1 MSNFSTTLIVA
12 LIVYSLASFI
22 IVYARGYGAKAL
34 KKCFPNLL
42 PAQAYLLP
50 SNNIID
56 SETQKRYYAFFARHI
71 DGFKIFETD
80 EQMKPMVCTAI
91 TWLISQTRDAE
102 KFPLILE
109 ENMNLGFAYNLLGLK
124 SHGIITTIIG
134 LIINALL
141 AIMDFR
147 QILQVHFQSLIMG
160 SIIHIL
166 FLLFWILIVTKS
178 LVITCGK
185 NYARTL
191 LSACD
196 SPHFD

>member
-1 MSNFSTTLIVA
+1 MNNFSTTLITA
-12 LIVYSLASFI
+12 LIVYSLANFI
-22 IVYARGYGAKAL
+22 IVYSRGYGAKAL

-50 SNNIID
+50 SNNTID
-56 SETQKRYYAFFARHI
+56 AETKKRYYSFFIRHI

-80 EQMKPMVCTAI
+80 EQMRPMVCTAVS
-91 TWLISQTRDAE
+91 WLISQTRDTE

-109 ENMNLGFAYNLLGLK
+109 ENTNLGFAYNLLGLK
-124 SHGIITTIIG
+124 LHGILATIIG
-134 LIINALL
+134 LVTNALL
-141 AIMDFR
+141 AIMDSR
-147 QILQVHFQSLIMG
+147 ELLEIPFQSLVMG
-160 SIIHIL
+160 SIIHII
-166 FLLFWILIVTKS
+166 FLLFWVFIVTKA

-185 NYARTL
+185 NYARSL